1 MKKLTKE
8 VTIRNL
14 GCIEVKTYSQAY
26 GRILVWKQEEL
37 SDTVKRLLREGV
49 PTTIGI

>member
-14 GCIEVKTYSQAY
+14 GCIEAETYSQAY
-26 GRILVWKQEEL
+26 GRILVWK
-37 SDTVKRLLREGV
+37 
-49 PTTIGI
+49 